1 MKRRLYRFQLKKGLS
16 IDDHLNNYTML
27 LADLVNVDVVFEEE
41 DKAVILLKFLPDKE
55 YETLS

>member
-1 MKRRLYRFQLKKGLS
+1 MKRTLYRFQLKKGLS